1 MRIVMS
7 TDAVINYLEV
17 FGRSHVKSG
26 DVTDTTSHLRKF
38 SKMIIMSM
46 NSIFLST
53 LKKYCL
59 P

>member
-1 MRIVMS
+1 MS